1 MGNSSSQNGLV
12 AEYVSEE
19 RREQLYQQM
28 VIGRSFK
35 LNNIIHKL
43 WKFDNSNKYWYNL
56 DQLQR
61 NYLMETWTWKVR
73 RFETDFCKGRKI
85 NIINNWINNMKI

>member
-35 LNNIIHKL
+35 LNNIIYKL
-43 WKFDNSNKYWYNL
+43 WKFDNSNKYWYSL

-61 NYLMETWTWKVR
+61 NYLMETWCVKVR

>member
-1 MGNSSSQNGLV
+1 MGNSHTHNGLV

-19 RREQLYQQM
+19 RLKQLYQQM

-35 LNNIIHKL
+35 LNIIIHKL
-43 WKFDNSNKYWYNL
+43 LKFDNSNKYWYSL
-56 DQLQR
+56 DQQQR
-61 NYLMETWTWKVR
+61 NYLMETWCVKVGR
-73 RFETDFCKGRKI
+73 YETNFCKSRKI

>member
-19 RREQLYQQM
+19 KREQLYQQM

-35 LNNIIHKL
+35 LNNIIYKL
-43 WKFDNSNKYWYNL
+43 WKFDNSNKYWYSL

-61 NYLMETWTWKVR
+61 NYLMETWCVKVR